1 MPLCQPFVAA
11 FVLVCFDLRLRTPQ
25 SIRHVFGNWLL
36 GVDSKTRKLIIT
48 GVSYLYQGIWISR
61 NDLVF
66 GNTPNANFFI
76 GALQGNT
83 LAQILGH
90 DAEK

>member
-1 MPLCQPFVAA
+1 MPSKTKHLIISGVAA
-11 FVLVCFDLRLRTPQ
+11 ICWA
-25 SIRHVFGNWLL
+25 N
-36 GVDSKTRKLIIT
+36 
-48 GVSYLYQGIWISR
+48 WISR